1 MDVEAYKGGVY
12 SEEQGRIYFV
22 PHAHAPSGEWH
33 YITACISST
42 GTVVGYANGIDAS
55 CAAKQGA
62 YDGGVLDSV
71 RNRIY
76 FIPSGETDCTSFT
89 STLPSCSSLEDYERM
104 Q

>member
-22 PHAHAPSGEWH
+22 PHAHANSGTWH
-33 YITACISST
+33 YISST
-42 GTVVGYANGIDAS
+42 GTVVGYANDIGAA
-55 CAAKQGA
+55 CAVNQGA

-76 FIPSGETDCTSFT
+76 FVPSGETDCTSFT